1 MVLVNVKKVKFYLKS
16 LQMQKLISNFEAN
29 FKNGGCYYG
38 KTDQRNADIV
48 R

>member
-1 MVLVNVKKVKFYLKS
+1 MALVNVKKVKFYLKS
-16 LQMQKLISNFEAN
+16 LQMQKLIRNFEAK
-29 FKNGGCYYG
+29 FKNGGYYYG